1 MADEKQDGKGG
12 AGEQPG
18 GASGSASGGASG
30 AQPGAPPTE
39 DRLTYE
45 TSGVDYDRI
54 DPLKVLAQQAARATG
69 ANLERAG
76 AHAEVREVAA
86 SRGES
91 AYVVDIGDAY
101 LASITECLGTKALV
115 ADAMR
120 KVPEASDASGREASG
135 RTWYDHIAQDT
146 IATAVNDL
154 VTVGA
159 RPLSIHAYWAAGSS
173 DWFDDTERMNDLVEG
188 WKAACDVL
196 GVAWGGGETP
206 CLTGVVEE
214 GAIDLAASCVG
225 IIRPKSRL
233 TLGEDLAAGDAIVL
247 LESSGIHANGL
258 TLARKLAERLPEGYA
273 TVMPGGRTYGEAL
286 LDPTV
291 LYPPVTEAAFEAGI
305 GLRYVA
311 NITGHGWRKLMRHP
325 GHFTYRM
332 TEVPPV
338 PGVLR
343 FMVDETR
350 QTAEEAYGS
359 LNMGAGFAL
368 FVRPED
374 GDAAVA
380 CAEAKGVR
388 AWVAGVVEDGPRQV
402 VIEPQGVTLS
412 GESLA
417 LRD

>member
-1 MADEKQDGKGG
+1 MADEKPNGSG
-12 AGEQPG
+12 APG
-18 GASGSASGGASG
+18 G
-30 AQPGAPPTE
+30 PPAG

-45 TSGVDYDRI
+45 DSGVDYDRI

-76 AHAEVREVAA
+76 VREVAA

-120 KVPEASDASGREASG
+120 EARAKSGVSRVSGPPVSKAPG

-173 DWFDDTERMNDLVEG
+173 DWFDDTERMNDLVDG

-214 GAIDLAASCVG
+214 DAIDLAASCVG

-258 TLARKLAERLPEGYA
+258 TLARKLSERLPEGYA

-291 LYPPVTEAAFEAGI
+291 LYPPVTEAAFEAGV
-305 GLRYVA
+305 GLRYIA
-311 NITGHGWRKLMRHP
+311 NITGHGWRKIMRHP
-325 GHFTYRM
+325 GRFTYRI

-338 PGVLR
+338 PEVLR

-380 CAEAKGVR
+380 CAEAQGIR
-388 AWVAGVVEDGPRQV
+388 AWITGVVEDGPRQV
-402 VIEPQGVTLS
+402 VIEPLGVSLS
-412 GESLA
+412 GDSLA

>member
-1 MADEKQDGKGG
+1 M
-12 AGEQPG
+12 
-18 GASGSASGGASG
+18 
-30 AQPGAPPTE
+30 TE
-39 DRLTYE
+39 GRLTYE
-45 TSGVDYDRI
+45 NSGVDYDRI
-54 DPLKVLAQQAARATG
+54 DPLKVLAQKAARSTG
-69 ANLERAG
+69 DNLEGAG
-76 AHAEVREVAA
+76 VKEVSA

-120 KVPEASDASGREASG
+120 EVSEDAGEAG

-173 DWFDDTERMNDLVEG
+173 DWFDDEARMNDLVSG

-225 IIRPKSRL
+225 IIRPKPRL
-233 TLGEDLAAGDAIVL
+233 TLGEDLAAGDAIIL

-258 TLARKLAERLPEGYA
+258 TLARKLAERLPDGYA
-273 TVMPGGRTYGEAL
+273 SAMSDGRGYGEAL
-286 LDPTV
+286 LVPTV

-305 GLRYVA
+305 DLHYIA

-325 GHFTYRM
+325 GGFTYRI

-338 PGVLR
+338 PEVLR
-343 FMVDETR
+343 FIVDETR
-350 QTAEEAYGS
+350 ETQEEAYGS

-368 FVRPED
+368 FVPPRGCRESGGLLGAVRRSCLARRSGGGWPPPGGHRTAGCDPRRRESR
-374 GDAAVA
+374 AAGLIAHPVP
-380 CAEAKGVR
+380 V
-388 AWVAGVVEDGPRQV
+388 DS
-402 VIEPQGVTLS
+402 TLPIFYIQLLKNCEICTTIS
-412 GESLA
+412 VY
-417 LRD
+417 RDVPIGFPSE